1 MRIEMNPMLFGLTEP
16 RDLKN
21 GKSYLNEYAS
31 IYIIIHFI
39 FLQPFERQKIFNPNK
54 PDDAIWASRAKPDF
68 IGDKLVYGAALGH
81 ENMLI
86 STTEKEESIITQLWF
101 AISGNNRQRS
111 SVRANEINLGGD
123 LAVYSSNVGISVE
136 YRYCS

>member
-1 MRIEMNPMLFGLTEP
+1 MELC
-16 RDLKN
+16 KN
-21 GKSYLNEYAS
+21 LN
-31 IYIIIHFI
+31 
-39 FLQPFERQKIFNPNK
+39 LDK
-54 PDDAIWASRAKPDF
+54 PDDAIWASRAKPVL
-68 IGDKLVYGAALGH
+68 IGDKLIYGAALGH

-86 STTEKEESIITQLWF
+86 STTEKEDSIITQLWF

-136 YRYCS
+136 YRYFSLEYR

>member
-1 MRIEMNPMLFGLTEP
+1 MCFLKLLELCKILNP
-16 RDLKN
+16 
-21 GKSYLNEYAS
+21 Y
-31 IYIIIHFI
+31 
-39 FLQPFERQKIFNPNK
+39 K
-54 PDDAIWASRAKPDF
+54 PDDAIWASRAKPVL

-86 STTEKEESIITQLWF
+86 STTEKEDSIITQLWF

-136 YRYCS
+136 YRYFSLEYR